1 MRIEFFQS
9 KYRLL
14 MKSGGL
20 LFCFFLAS
28 CVSSAV
34 KPTVPEPVSPSLQF
48 SLSEDEQ
55 RSKKLREAAIAEI
68 HAKAE
73 AAPHNEQAP
82 DNGYHR
88 AGETSP
94 LTPQEIAEKTSKIKA
109 SSGGVPPAE
118 TEQEIAAR
126 QRKMNALRRK
136 GRNHYNTALRNI
148 ETE

>member
-1 MRIEFFQS
+1 MRIEFLHC

-14 MKSGGL
+14 QKSVGL
-20 LFCFFLAS
+20 LFSVFLAS
-28 CVSSAV
+28 CVSSTV
-34 KPTVPEPVSPSLQF
+34 KPTVSEPVSPSLQL

-88 AGETSP
+88 AGETSL
-94 LTPQEIAEKTSKIKA
+94 LTPEEIAEKISRIKTA
-109 SSGGVPPAE
+109 SGQVLPTE
-118 TEQEIAAR
+118 TEQDVATR
-126 QRKMNALRRK
+126 QRKMNNLRRK
-136 GRNHYNTALRNI
+136 GRNHYNSALRNI
-148 ETE
+148 EAE

>member
-1 MRIEFFQS
+1 MRIEFLHN
-9 KYRLL
+9 KYKILQ
-14 MKSGGL
+14 KSGEL
-20 LFCFFLAS
+20 LFCVFLAS

-34 KPTVPEPVSPSLQF
+34 KPTVPEPVSPSLQL

-88 AGETSP
+88 AGETSL
-94 LTPQEIAEKTSKIKA
+94 LTPQEIAEKISRIKA
-109 SSGGVPPAE
+109 SSEGVPPTE

-136 GRNHYNTALRNI
+136 GRTHYNTALRNI
-148 ETE
+148 EAE